1 MVVIDTQRCDGCGS
15 RPTTVCEDICP
26 GSLYRRG
33 TDGKTE
39 LRDPN
44 ACWDCCACVKVCPRA
59 ALTLQLPFQIAEAGH
74 RLLARRD
81 GDAMRFQI
89 LDRDGTELASVSVPV
104 RCGSSSESV

>member
-1 MVVIDTQRCDGCGS
+1 MVVIDKHRCNGCGS

-33 TDGKTE
+33 PDGKAE

-44 ACWDCCACVKVCPRA
+44 ACWDCCACVKACPMA
-59 ALTLQLPFQIAEAGH
+59 ALTLTLPFQIAESGH

-81 GDAMRFQI
+81 GDTMRFEL
-89 LDRDGTELASVSVPV
+89 LDRDGAALLTAVVPA
-104 RCGSSSESV
+104 RRTSADFN